1 MILPVSFTL
10 FTLGGAQEHS
20 SLACP
25 APTLGR
31 SKNLKRWRNTAYGRS
46 SRSTMIYL
54 SIFFEQLILAGVVR
68 VNQRCS
74 EWLLIGL
81 FPHTSARKPSLQR
94 TLRRSF
100 AQKPSRNSDAGLRP
114 QSIRIGS

>member
-10 FTLGGAQEHS
+10 F
-20 SLACP
+20 
-25 APTLGR
+25 TLGR